1 MSIRRTNIDRVNEA
15 RKSAI
20 PTIGRGEPINS
31 QGSEGD
37 IAFRRTGS
45 GLKLYIKAN
54 QQWHGVKVGESFKS
68 LEEKINEV
76 KAKVDVMN
84 QFKLPANPTFNTL
97 TASSVNTSAYTYN
110 TNTCTQQVTNDVQD
124 SYSFVS
130 SLGGGKIFSIAGFDN
145 TFSKLTIYE
154 QGGSAQDDYL
164 QFLVSEHGQTS
175 IFTADASG
183 SEADLT
189 ITADGDLTLKC
200 ANSKSI
206 VFNQGRN
213 ASGAHLKSNFI
224 NPFIASAIFG

>member
-15 RKSAI
+15 RKSKI

-54 QQWHGVKVGESFKS
+54 QQWHGVKVGESFES

-110 TNTCTQQVTNDVQD
+110 TDTCTQQVTNDIQD
-124 SYSFVS
+124 SYSFTN
-130 SLGGGKIFSIAGFDN
+130 SLVGGKIFSIAGFDGN
-145 TFSKLTIYE
+145 FSKLKIYE
-154 QGGSAQDDYL
+154 QGGTAQDDYL
-164 QFLVSEHGQTS
+164 QIQVSANGQTS
-175 IFTADASG
+175 MFTSDNSG
-183 SEADLT
+183 SDGNFN

-200 ANSKSI
+200 ATSKLI

>member
-15 RKSAI
+15 RKSTI

-164 QFLVSEHGQTS
+164 QFLVSANGQTS

>member
-164 QFLVSEHGQTS
+164 QFLVSANGQTS

>member
-15 RKSAI
+15 RKSTI

-54 QQWHGVKVGESFKS
+54 QQWQGVKVGESFES

-110 TNTCTQQVTNDVQD
+110 TDTCTQQVTNDVQD

-175 IFTADASG
+175 IFTSDASG
-183 SEADLT
+183 SQANLT
-189 ITADGDLTLKC
+189 LTADGDLKLQC
-200 ANSKSI
+200 ATSKLI

-213 ASGAHLKSNFI
+213 ASGAHINSNFI